1 MTIQPGDLCKTNL
14 SQPGGYVAVLAVEP
28 SQYDNQRMA
37 AKIQH
42 VEDHPYGYKKGDI
55 GWCFVDELLLVVSG
69 YYITEDDES

>member
-1 MTIQPGDLCKTNL
+1 M
-14 SQPGGYVAVLAVEP
+14 LAVEP
-28 SQYDNQRMA
+28 SQYNNQRMA